1 MPLSADVLV
10 GTRTILGYFT
20 RQILPVAYESLH
32 EP

>member
-1 MPLSADVLV
+1 VRV

-20 RQILPVAYESLH
+20 RQILPVAYESMH